1 MKRIGSILLFTFL
14 FYTPLLRAQSSE
26 PYVGV
31 RTITL
36 QTRQSGGAAYNSW
49 ARHLEKE
56 GVRLDRTDPIQFSLS
71 SQPVLLKKLNCEFIV
86 FTKVSDFGDI
96 RINIQWHYLTA
107 DSTKGQTTDFKP
119 WEYEE
124 GKKSVSQAIYNEI
137 WRVVD
142 AFGVTLIRYGR

>member
-1 MKRIGSILLFTFL
+1 MKSSHGLLLILLFAST
-14 FYTPLLRAQSSE
+14 TLLQAQSSE
-26 PYVGV
+26 PYAGA
-31 RTITL
+31 RTITI

-56 GVRLDRTDPIQFSLS
+56 GIRLDRTDPIQFSLTS
-71 SQPVLLKKLNCEFIV
+71 LPVLLKKLNCEFV
-86 FTKVSDFGDI
+86 VNTKVSDFGDI
-96 RINIQWHYLTA
+96 RVSIQWHYLTA

-142 AFGVTLIRYGR
+142 SYGVTLIRYGR